1 MTLRTFELN
10 LKNSWVKTTE
20 KNCLEICCIPLVPL
34 GSKHVWM
41 CSICRTCQSL
51 SHFLRF
57 SNWFQGLRVIFAEW
71 SASQK
76 GPPPPAAMQGGYQ
89 GPPQGYGGQP
99 PQQGYGGGGYGQQAP
114 MGYRSFSHS
123 LLWFEV
129 LTISGTDSSTTY
141 ATSLTTL
148 DCCIFPI
155 FLAIFYFL
163 STLLASF

>member
-1 MTLRTFELN
+1 MDFICLSFGCSKRYSQEDGQAHVCPRCHNAQVYAT
-10 LKNSWVKTTE
+10 KE

-41 CSICRTCQSL
+41 CSICQ
-51 SHFLRF
+51 
-57 SNWFQGLRVIFAEW
+57 W

-114 MGYRSFSHS
+114 MGYPQQPMQPH
-123 LLWFEV
+123 
-129 LTISGTDSSTTY
+129 
-141 ATSLTTL
+141 
-148 DCCIFPI
+148 
-155 FLAIFYFL
+155 
-163 STLLASF
+163 